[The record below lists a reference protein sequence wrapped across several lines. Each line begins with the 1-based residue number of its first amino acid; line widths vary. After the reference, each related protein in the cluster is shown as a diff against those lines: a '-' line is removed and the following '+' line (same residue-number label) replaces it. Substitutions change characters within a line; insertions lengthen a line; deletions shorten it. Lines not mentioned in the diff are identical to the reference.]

1 MCLPRR
7 HYPDSL
13 TTVMS
18 FGIVFHLQEV
28 KQEIMRKLLSG
39 NEAIAR
45 GAYEYGVKV
54 AAAYPGTPST
64 EILENISQYREIYA
78 EWSPNEKVALE
89 VALGASFT
97 GIRTL
102 AAMKHVGL
110 NVASDPLMTSSYTG
124 ISGGLVI
131 VVADDPGM
139 HSSQNEQD
147 SRNYARFA
155 KVPLFEPSDSSEAK
169 ELISDA
175 LALSEQF
182 DTPVLFRTT
191 TRISHSKSIVSIEER
206 SFTDRKPAYE
216 RNPDKYLMVPGYA
229 RKRRYVL
236 EARLKELTAFNNRY
250 EKNAALIRSLDLGIV
265 TSSISYQYVME
276 AFDKASVLK
285 LTMIYPFPDDLIRE
299 FAGRVKRIVVVEELD
314 RFLTEHIRSLGI
326 AVEGEEYIPDIG
338 ELNPDILERA
348 RKKLYE
354 KSSVGSHGINNTPE
368 TTGHTAYF
376 KNEEASGDKALLK
389 TVRASSGKRKGAEIS
404 GQSKEASSAPPIP
417 ARPPVLCP
425 GCPHRTVFHV
435 LKAFKPIIIG
445 DIGCYSLGGLAPLDS
460 MDAIIC
466 MGAGVSAAMG
476 VAKSGIDRPV
486 VGIVGDS
493 TFFHSGITGLVDIGY
508 NRGNLTIIVLDN
520 RITGMTGHQVNP
532 GTGRTLMGEE
542 TFTASIEKFAQASG
556 IGRIRVFDPYI
567 IKDVKEIF
575 ESELSCGEA
584 SLLVSRRPCVL
595 IIDTSKAPV
604 YTIEPDLCNSCGICL
619 KIGCPAIYRDKVKKT
634 GEKERGWKAA
644 ITESLCTGCSV
655 CAQLCPFDA
664 IKIGKLTFNRK
675 KSNRHLPNG
684 SYQKTV

>member
-1 MCLPRR
+1 M
-7 HYPDSL
+7 
-13 TTVMS
+13 
-18 FGIVFHLQEV
+18 
-28 KQEIMRKLLSG
+28 KKLLSG

-64 EILENISQYREIYA
+64 EILENLSRYPEVYA

-97 GIRTL
+97 GIRAL

-155 KVPLFEPSDSSEAK
+155 KVPLFEPSDSSEAR
-169 ELISDA
+169 ELIGDA
-175 LALSEQF
+175 LEVSERF

-191 TRISHSKSIVSIEER
+191 TRISHSKGIVNIEER
-206 SFTDRKPAYE
+206 SYVDRKPVYE
-216 RNPDKYLMVPGYA
+216 RNPEKYLMVPGYA
-229 RKRRYVL
+229 RKRRYVV
-236 EARLKELTAFNNRY
+236 EERLKELVAFNNKF
-250 EKNAALIRSLDLGIV
+250 EKNTVLYRENELGII

-276 AFDKASVLK
+276 VFNEASVLK
-285 LTMIYPFPDDLIRE
+285 LTMSYPFPDDLIRV
-299 FAGRVKRIVVVEELD
+299 FAGRVKKVVVIEELD
-314 RFLTEHIRSLGI
+314 RFLTEHVKSLGI
-326 AVEGEEYIPDIG
+326 TVEGEEYIPDIG
-338 ELNPDILERA
+338 ELNPDILEKA
-348 RKKLYE
+348 RIKLYD
-354 KSSVGSHGINNTPE
+354 KGAVCQDKE
-368 TTGHTAYF
+368 TT
-376 KNEEASGDKALLK
+376 SGPD
-389 TVRASSGKRKGAEIS
+389 
-404 GQSKEASSAPPIP
+404 IP

-425 GCPHRTVFHV
+425 GCPHRTVFHI
-435 LKAFKPIIIG
+435 LKVFKPIIIG

-460 MDAIIC
+460 MDVIIC

-493 TFFHSGITGLVDIGY
+493 TFFHSGITGLLDIGY
-508 NRGNLTIIVLDN
+508 NRGNLTILVLDN

-542 TFTASIEKFAQASG
+542 TFEARIEKFAKAAG
-556 IGRIRVFDPYI
+556 IQRIRVFDPYSM
-567 IKDVKEIF
+567 KEVKEAL
-575 ESELSCGEA
+575 ESELACGEA

-595 IIDTSKAPV
+595 LIDTSKNPV
-604 YTIEPDLCNSCGICL
+604 YTIDPEPCKSCGICL
-619 KIGCPAIYRDKVKKT
+619 KIGCPAIYREKEEKI
-634 GEKERGWKAA
+634 GEKGWKAA

-664 IKIGKLTFNRK
+664 IGIKEG
-675 KSNRHLPNG
+675 
-684 SYQKTV
+684 

>member
-1 MCLPRR
+1 M
-7 HYPDSL
+7 
-13 TTVMS
+13 
-18 FGIVFHLQEV
+18 
-28 KQEIMRKLLSG
+28 KKLLSG

-64 EILENISQYREIYA
+64 EILENITRYPDVYA

-97 GIRTL
+97 GIRAL

-155 KVPLFEPSDSSEAK
+155 KVPLFEPSDSSESR
-169 ELISDA
+169 ELIGDA
-175 LALSEQF
+175 LAVSERF

-191 TRISHSKSIVSIEER
+191 TRISHSKGIVNMEER
-206 SFTDRKPAYE
+206 SFTDRKPVYE
-216 RNPDKYLMVPGYA
+216 RNPEKYLMVPGYA
-229 RKRRYVL
+229 RKRRYVV
-236 EARLKELTAFNNRY
+236 EERLKGLAAFNNKF
-250 EKNAALIRSLDLGIV
+250 EKNTALYREKELGII

-276 AFDKASVLK
+276 TFNEASVLK
-285 LTMIYPFPDDLIRE
+285 LTMSYPFPDDLIRE
-299 FAGRVKRIVVVEELD
+299 FAGRVKKVFVVEELD
-314 RFLTEHIRSLGI
+314 RFLTEHVRSLGI

-348 RKKLYE
+348 RKKLYD
-354 KSSVGSHGINNTPE
+354 KV
-368 TTGHTAYF
+368 AVRQD
-376 KNEEASGDKALLK
+376 EEITSGPD
-389 TVRASSGKRKGAEIS
+389 
-404 GQSKEASSAPPIP
+404 IP

-493 TFFHSGITGLVDIGY
+493 TFFHSGITGLLDIGY
-508 NRGNLTIIVLDN
+508 NRGNLTILVLDN

-542 TFTASIEKFAQASG
+542 TFEARIEKFAKAAG
-556 IGRIRVFDPYI
+556 IQRIRVFDPYN
-567 IKDVKEIF
+567 IKEVKKAL
-575 ESELSCGEA
+575 ESELACGEA

-595 IIDTSKAPV
+595 LIDTSKNPV
-604 YTIEPDLCNSCGICL
+604 YSIDQELCKSCGICL
-619 KIGCPAIYRDKVKKT
+619 KIGCPAIYREKEEKT
-634 GEKERGWKAA
+634 GEKEWKAA

-664 IKIGKLTFNRK
+664 IRIRAADAT
-675 KSNRHLPNG
+675 S
-684 SYQKTV
+684 

>member
-1 MCLPRR
+1 
-7 HYPDSL
+7 
-13 TTVMS
+13 
-18 FGIVFHLQEV
+18 
-28 KQEIMRKLLSG
+28 MRKLLSG

-64 EILENISQYREIYA
+64 EILENLSRYPEIYA
-78 EWSPNEKVALE
+78 EWSPNEKVAFE

-97 GIRTL
+97 GIRAL

-124 ISGGLVI
+124 ISGGFVI

-155 KVPLFEPSDSSEAK
+155 KVPLFEPSDSFEAK
-169 ELISDA
+169 ELIRDA
-175 LALSEQF
+175 FEVSERF

-191 TRISHSKSIVSIEER
+191 TRISHSKGIVNIEER
-206 SFTDRKPAYE
+206 SFADRKPVYE
-216 RNPDKYLMVPGYA
+216 RNPAKYLMVPGYA
-229 RKRRYVL
+229 RKRRYLV
-236 EARLKELTAFNNRY
+236 EERSKKLTTFNNQY
-250 EKNAALIRSLDLGIV
+250 EKNLTLFRERDLGII

-276 AFDKASVLK
+276 VFNEASVLK
-285 LTMIYPFPDDLIRE
+285 LTMSYPFPDDLIRE
-299 FAGRVKRIVVVEELD
+299 FAGRVKRIVVIEELD
-314 RFLTEHIRSLGI
+314 RFLTEHVKSLGI
-326 AVEGEEYIPDIG
+326 SVEGESYIPDID
-338 ELNPDILERA
+338 ELNPDTLEIA
-348 RKKLYE
+348 RLQLYE
-354 KSSVGSHGINNTPE
+354 KSSAHAPGIHAPGIKSNSGETVHAADMKNDEGHGNKTI
-368 TTGHTAYF
+368 
-376 KNEEASGDKALLK
+376 SK
-389 TVRASSGKRKGAEIS
+389 TVKAPAENFPGIGDAGS
-404 GQSKEASSAPPIP
+404 QMDAAVPAIP

-425 GCPHRTVFHV
+425 GCPHRTIFHV

-445 DIGCYSLGGLAPLDS
+445 DIGCYSLGGLEPLNS

-466 MGAGVSAAMG
+466 MGAGVSVAMG

-493 TFFHSGITGLVDIGY
+493 TFFHSGITGLLDIGY
-508 NRGNLTIIVLDN
+508 NRGNLTILVLDN
-520 RITGMTGHQVNP
+520 RITGMTGHQENP

-542 TFTASIEKFAQASG
+542 TFEASIEKFAKASG
-556 IGRIRVFDPYI
+556 IQRIHVFDPYSL
-567 IKDVKEIF
+567 KEVKEAF
-575 ESELSCGEA
+575 ESELTCGEA

-604 YTIEPDLCNSCGICL
+604 YTIKPELCKSCGICL
-619 KIGCPAIYRDKVKKT
+619 KIGCPAIYREKVNKT
-634 GEKERGWKAA
+634 DGKEKGWKAA

-664 IKIGKLTFNRK
+664 IVIKEQG
-675 KSNRHLPNG
+675 
-684 SYQKTV
+684 

>member
-1 MCLPRR
+1 M
-7 HYPDSL
+7 
-13 TTVMS
+13 
-18 FGIVFHLQEV
+18 
-28 KQEIMRKLLSG
+28 KKLLSG

-64 EILENISQYREIYA
+64 EILENLSRYPEIYA

-97 GIRTL
+97 GIRAL

-155 KVPLFEPSDSSEAK
+155 KVPLFEPSDSTEAK
-169 ELISDA
+169 ELIRDA
-175 LALSEQF
+175 FEVSERF

-191 TRISHSKSIVSIEER
+191 TRISHSKGIVVIEER
-206 SFTDRKPAYE
+206 SFADRKPAYE
-216 RNPDKYLMVPGYA
+216 RNPAKYLMVPGYA
-229 RKRRYVL
+229 RKRRDTVEY
-236 EARLKELTAFNNRY
+236 RLKELTAFNNRY
-250 EKNAALIRSLDLGIV
+250 EKNPALFRERGLGII

-276 AFDKASVLK
+276 VFSEASVLK
-285 LTMIYPFPDDLIRE
+285 LTMSYPFPDDLIRK
-299 FAGRVKRIVVVEELD
+299 FAGRVERIAVVEELD
-314 RFLTEHIRSLGI
+314 RFLTEHVKSLGI
-326 AVEGEEYIPDIG
+326 TVEGEKYIPEIG
-338 ELNPDILERA
+338 ELNPDTLETVRSL
-348 RKKLYE
+348 LYE
-354 KSSVGSHGINNTPE
+354 KSTARAHGAKSSPGE
-368 TTGHTAYF
+368 
-376 KNEEASGDKALLK
+376 
-389 TVRASSGKRKGAEIS
+389 TVRAAL
-404 GQSKEASSAPPIP
+404 PFIP

-435 LKAFKPIIIG
+435 LKAFKPIVIG

-476 VAKSGIDRPV
+476 AAKSGIDRPV

-493 TFFHSGITGLVDIGY
+493 TFFHSGITGLLDIGY
-508 NRGNLTIIVLDN
+508 NRGNLTILVLDN
-520 RITGMTGHQVNP
+520 RITGMTGHQENP
-532 GTGRTLMGEE
+532 GSGRTLMGEE
-542 TFTASIEKFAQASG
+542 TFTARIEKFAQAAG
-556 IGRIRVFDPYI
+556 IRRIRVFDPYS
-567 IKDVKEIF
+567 VKEVKEVF
-575 ESELSCGEA
+575 ESELNCGEA

-595 IIDTSKAPV
+595 IIDTVNVPV
-604 YTIEPDLCNSCGICL
+604 YTIIPDLCKSCGICL
-619 KIGCPAIYRDKVKKT
+619 KIGCPAIFREKIEKT
-634 GEKERGWKAA
+634 GEKEKGWKAA
-644 ITESLCTGCSV
+644 ITESQCTGCSV

-664 IKIGKLTFNRK
+664 IGIKE
-675 KSNRHLPNG
+675 PC
-684 SYQKTV
+684 